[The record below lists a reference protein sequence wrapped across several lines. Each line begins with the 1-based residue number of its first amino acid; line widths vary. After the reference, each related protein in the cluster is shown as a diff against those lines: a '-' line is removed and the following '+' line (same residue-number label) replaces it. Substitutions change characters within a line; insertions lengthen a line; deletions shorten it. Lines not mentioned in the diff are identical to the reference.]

1 MYDILNTPVNYG
13 GLELKNRVIFAPTTL
28 GLPQEEQLER
38 LRAIARGGCAMII
51 IGDVPVGKHGFG
63 PSLYS
68 KKGFAWYARLTSAIH
83 QEGCLV
89 CAQLHQ
95 SDSNVKA
102 MLKYVPG
109 VLTKRISMQELRP
122 LLNQEVGPYITRMPA
137 QKAAAIAE
145 SFGEAAVLA
154 QKAGFDMVQV
164 HGDRMC
170 GSFSSAVYNF
180 RTDCYGGAPE
190 NRARFAVEAVRA
202 IRRRLPDLPI
212 DYKLAVRQEEPH
224 YGNAGVV
231 EAELP
236 IFVPLL
242 EQAGV
247 TSFHVTLANHGSLT
261 DTIPPANHLYF
272 QGQGCFLKY
281 CDQVCA
287 LTKLP
292 VCGVGGLSDPAF
304 IAEQITAGRI
314 DCAAMSRQ
322 LIADPAWPEK
332 VFFGREQDIHRCV
345 RCNKACLG
353 GMMAHQG
360 VHCIYERKASV

>member
-68 KKGFAWYARLTSAIH
+68 KKEFAWYARLTSAIH

-122 LLNQEVGPYITRMPA
+122 LLNQEVGPYITRMSA

-145 SFGEAAVLA
+145 SFGEAAVPR
-154 QKAGFDMVQV
+154 KTG
-164 HGDRMC
+164 
-170 GSFSSAVYNF
+170 
-180 RTDCYGGAPE
+180 
-190 NRARFAVEAVRA
+190 RALRW
-202 IRRRLPDLPI
+202 RRRAPSAAVCRTCPSTVSWRSARRSPTMATPAWW
-212 DYKLAVRQEEPH
+212 KLSC
-224 YGNAGVV
+224 
-231 EAELP
+231 L
-236 IFVPLL
+236 
-242 EQAGV
+242 
-247 TSFHVTLANHGSLT
+247 
-261 DTIPPANHLYF
+261 
-272 QGQGCFLKY
+272 FLFR
-281 CDQVCA
+281 CW
-287 LTKLP
+287 
-292 VCGVGGLSDPAF
+292 
-304 IAEQITAGRI
+304 
-314 DCAAMSRQ
+314 SRQ
-322 LIADPAWPEK
+322 ASPAS
-332 VFFGREQDIHRCV
+332 
-345 RCNKACLG
+345 
-353 GMMAHQG
+353 M
-360 VHCIYERKASV
+360 